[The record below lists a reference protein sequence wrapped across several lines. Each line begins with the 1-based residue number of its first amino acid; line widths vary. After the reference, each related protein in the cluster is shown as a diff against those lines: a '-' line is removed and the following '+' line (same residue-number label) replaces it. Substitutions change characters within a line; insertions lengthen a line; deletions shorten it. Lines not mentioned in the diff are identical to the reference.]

1 MTISRVPVSP
11 IYPTP
16 PSSTTAPAARGGA
29 PVAASSTSALAPAT
43 KPSPLWSVLTDEERA
58 FFLSTAALGSLGYGP
73 TGAVTRE
80 ADAPIG
86 QRLDVR
92 A

>member
-1 MTISRVPVSP
+1 V
-11 IYPTP
+11 
-16 PSSTTAPAARGGA
+16 RGGA
-29 PVAASSTSALAPAT
+29 PASAGSSTAPAPAT

>member
-1 MTISRVPVSP
+1 MTISRVPATP

-16 PSSTTAPAARGGA
+16 PAAPAARGSA
-29 PVAASSTSALAPAT
+29 PVAASPSSALAPAT
-43 KPSPLWSVLTDEERA
+43 KPSPLWSVLTAEERA

>member
-1 MTISRVPVSP
+1 MTISRVPATP

-16 PSSTTAPAARGGA
+16 PSAPAARGSA
-29 PVAASSTSALAPAT
+29 PVAASSASALAPAT
-43 KPSPLWSVLTDEERA
+43 KPSPLWNVLTAEERA

-73 TGAVTRE
+73 SGAVTRE
-80 ADAPIG
+80 VDAPIG

>member
-1 MTISRVPVSP
+1 MTISRVPATP
-11 IYPTP
+11 IYPTQP
-16 PSSTTAPAARGGA
+16 APQAARGAA
-29 PVAASSTSALAPAT
+29 PTATAASTAPAPAT

-58 FFLSTAALGSLGYGP
+58 FFLNTTALGSLGYGP